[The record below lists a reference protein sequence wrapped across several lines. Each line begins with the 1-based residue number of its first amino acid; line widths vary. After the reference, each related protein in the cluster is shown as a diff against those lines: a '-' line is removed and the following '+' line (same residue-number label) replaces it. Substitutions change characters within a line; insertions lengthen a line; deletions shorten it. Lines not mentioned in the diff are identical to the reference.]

1 MTLRSGRA
9 ASGPDTARDCD
20 GATERKGE
28 RDAYEKDL
36 FPRRLWIAKP
46 AWEGEKEQGWV
57 VVFFKKKKKSLEWI
71 CTSVE
76 DNWGFLLFV
85 LGIET
90 KKWRL

>member
-1 MTLRSGRA
+1 M
-9 ASGPDTARDCD
+9 
-20 GATERKGE
+20 TERENGKEREPRTKRIYFLVVCGLLNLSGKGG
-28 RDAYEKDL
+28 K
-36 FPRRLWIAKP
+36 K
-46 AWEGEKEQGWV
+46 KKGWV
-57 VVFFKKKKKSLEWI
+57 VVLFKKRKKSLKWI